1 MQVKLLLLKGDLTMT
16 MVMMVENRRKKH
28 TKKIKGFKPTV
39 KKRVG
44 HVGVDLQVF
53 SFFFPDPVF
62 CPAFFLPL
70 YSFSAL
76 ERTNSFFSPNNVCR
90 SFCPNNGQSVLRRSS
105 SRCSVKLWSVL
116 ISSQPLRLPSDP
128 DELDR
133 DVDPHTK
140 SHLEEFQM
148 TWSQTL

>member
-16 MVMMVENRRKKH
+16 MVMMVENRRKNIQRKSRGSSPRW
-28 TKKIKGFKPTV
+28 KKELVMLVQTCKYFPSFSQTLYSAQPFFSPTV
-39 KKRVG
+39 
-44 HVGVDLQVF
+44 
-53 SFFFPDPVF
+53 FFFRP
-62 CPAFFLPL
+62 
-70 YSFSAL
+70 
-76 ERTNSFFSPNNVCR
+76 RTNSFFSPNNVCR

-133 DVDPHTK
+133 EVDPHTK